1 MNNIIDKIMVLRASV
16 GLSMFHNGTIVLD
29 ESQKN
34 ILEWNIFGIAQ
45 PTTSELEAVD
55 MTTEQI
61 VMQTRDQ
68 RNSAYPNW
76 RDQMEMIYK
85 DMKNGTSTYV
95 DTIDAVKDK
104 YPKPE

>member
-1 MNNIIDKIMVLRASV
+1 
-16 GLSMFHNGTIVLD
+16 
-29 ESQKN
+29 
-34 ILEWNIFGIAQ
+34 
-45 PTTSELEAVD
+45 
-55 MTTEQI
+55 
-61 VMQTRDQ
+61 MQTRDQ

-95 DTIDAVKDK
+95 DTVDAVKDK